1 MYIYRHAAQTLLEL
15 RRHFGA
21 VLVTGPRQVG
31 KTTLIKETIIKNRR
45 IKMNQVT
52 LDDPLSL
59 EAALDEGGRFFLD
72 HKPPVFVDEIQY
84 APNLFPYIKMAVDSD
99 KKPGLFFMTGS
110 QQFSLMKNLSESL
123 AGRIGI
129 IDILGLSLRELGGLP
144 FNEPFCPTEA
154 YFKARSVPPKPPR
167 AGILPSNKNPAAL
180 KGDFDYERIWEII
193 WRGSMPKLY
202 ADPEFPVQS
211 YYSAY
216 LRTYIERDVRS
227 IINIG
232 DEKKFLSFIRAVAA
246 RTAQILNLAKL
257 AEDVDISR
265 STAERWLSI
274 LVTANIVFLLR
285 PFHVNISKREI
296 KAPKLY
302 FTDTG
307 LAAYL
312 IGWDNPE
319 VLRNGAM
326 GGAFFETFCLAEII
340 KSYINRGIQPPLY
353 YYRDKEQREIDVLI
367 WKNGFLHPLEI
378 NMTANPNKKH
388 IAAFSVLDKLPA
400 PYARGTGGLICAY
413 GQAVSLGDGDRVIP
427 LSFL

>member
-1 MYIYRHAAQTLLEL
+1 
-15 RRHFGA
+15 
-21 VLVTGPRQVG
+21 VG
-31 KTTLIKETIIKNRR
+31 KTTLIKETIIKNPK

-59 EAALDEGGRFFLD
+59 EAALDEEGRFFLD
-72 HKPPVFVDEIQY
+72 HKPPVFIDEIQY
-84 APNLFPYIKMAVDSD
+84 APNLFPYIKMAVDSEE
-99 KKPGLFFMTGS
+99 KPGLFFMTGS

-129 IDILGLSLRELGGLP
+129 IDILGLSLRELKGLP

-154 YFKARSVPPKPPR
+154 YFKARSV
-167 AGILPSNKNPAAL
+167 LPEPSEAASV
-180 KGDFDYERIWEII
+180 DYEGIWEII
-193 WRGSMPKLY
+193 WRGGMPKLY
-202 ADPEFPVQS
+202 ADREFPVQS

-227 IINIG
+227 IITIG
-232 DEKKFLSFIRAVAA
+232 DEKKFLSFIRATAA

-274 LVTANIVFLLR
+274 LVTANLVFLLR

-312 IGWDNPE
+312 IGWDSPE

-326 GGAFFETFCLAEII
+326 GGAFFETFCLVEIV
-340 KSYINRGIQPPLY
+340 KSYINRGIQAPLY
-353 YYRDKEQREIDVLI
+353 YYRDKEQREIDILI
-367 WKNGFLHPLEI
+367 WKNGFLHPVEI
-378 NMTANPNKKH
+378 KMTANPGKKH
-388 IAAFSVLDKLPA
+388 ITAFSVLDKLPA
-400 PYARGTGGLICAY
+400 PYIRGTGGLICAY
-413 GQAVSLGDGDRVIP
+413 GQAVSLGERDRAIP